1 MGLSK
6 YKEQF
11 IKERITGSLLSEFDE
26 EILETELNIKSRIH
40 RIRLMKIME
49 GRQSI
54 DEFFDSNQ

>member
-1 MGLSK
+1 MGLSE
-6 YKEQF
+6 YKEHF
-11 IKERITGSLLSEFDE
+11 IKEGITGSLLSDFDE

-40 RIRLMKIME
+40 RIKLMRVMD

>member
-11 IKERITGSLLSEFDE
+11 IKERITGSLLSELDE